1 MELIDS
7 NLLQDQLP
15 DNWFGDAQNHF
26 GLSEEQILQSVQRA
40 SEFFNLDAPQ
50 AIHEGWTTGV
60 MNGLPMTE
68 TDDILIFNREQLLD
82 MGINDKMGFDLVM
95 THEGAHRALQGMYTG
110 FSDHQEELCCDYM
123 AGVRAGLNHMDEG
136 RMSAS
141 LIGTE
146 ECDTH
151 PGGSVRVEAIEAGVA
166 FAHEYMSSHD
176 GNPPS
181 FSDCLEHFEQSDI
194 CQNASSPINLRPESD
209 PGLDVTE
216 KKIED
221 LTEKANGI
229 ERDGD
234 HDKVHE
240 YRKVCPTRHGCQGAT
255 DCNYSYGDYPF

>member
-7 NLLQDQLP
+7 SLLQDQLP
-15 DNWFGDAQNHF
+15 DNWFDDAQNHF
-26 GLSEEQILQSVQRA
+26 GLSEQDIVSSVQAA

-95 THEGAHRALQGMYTG
+95 THEGAHRALQGIHTG

-123 AGVRAGLNHMDEG
+123 AGVRAGLNNMDEG

-151 PGGSVRVEAIEAGVA
+151 PDGVVRVEAIEAGVA
-166 FAHEYMSSHD
+166 FAHEYMAAHD

-194 CQNASSPINLRPESD
+194 CQSAASPINLRPESGHD
-209 PGLDVTE
+209 LDVPE

-221 LTEKANGI
+221 LTDKADGI